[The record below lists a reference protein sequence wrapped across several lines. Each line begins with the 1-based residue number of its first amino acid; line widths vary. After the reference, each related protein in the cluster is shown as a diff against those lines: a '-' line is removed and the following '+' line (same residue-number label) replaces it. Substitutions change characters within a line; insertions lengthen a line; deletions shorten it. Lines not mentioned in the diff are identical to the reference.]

1 MIKNIYFLI
10 LILLSQSSHSYP
22 AQAELF
28 GLSKSM
34 VQVFVT
40 FKGGVTGTGSGIV
53 IKENHVATNCHV
65 FADSNGVN
73 VVKFYETYTPIAV
86 YADWKNDLCILK
98 FDNLPLAP
106 VKLGSSEK

>member
-1 MIKNIYFLI
+1 MFKKIYFLI
-10 LILLSQSSHSYP
+10 LVLLSQYSHSYP

-40 FKGGVTGTGSGIV
+40 FKGGVTGSGSGIV
-53 IKENHVATNCHV
+53 IKDNHVVTNCHV
-65 FADSNGVN
+65 FADSDGVN
-73 VVKFYETYTPIAV
+73 VVKFYETYSPIAV

-98 FDNLPLAP
+98 FDNLPLKP
-106 VKLGSSEK
+106 VKLRSSE